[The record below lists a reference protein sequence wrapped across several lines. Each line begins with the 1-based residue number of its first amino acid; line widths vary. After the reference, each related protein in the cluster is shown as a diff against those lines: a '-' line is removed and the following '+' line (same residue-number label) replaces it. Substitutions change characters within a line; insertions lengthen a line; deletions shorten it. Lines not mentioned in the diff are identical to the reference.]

1 MNLKFGIVKE
11 LNQEID
17 RRVVFSPKQIVELQS
32 LYHKA
37 EFRVESAASRIFTD
51 EEYSSKGIQLTN
63 DVADCDVLIGIN
75 PIAPSDL
82 IPGKEYVFV
91 ADLIKIVNPLFTLD
105 ALTGLVGT
113 YNAFR
118 AFGLKFELF
127 KLPAIATFSDQASL
141 ITYLKRPVLP
151 PLKITFIGSE
161 TNLEG
166 AEVIMKALKIK
177 KVSSADFLSK
187 NFAQAV
193 YTFIDTPDIVNL
205 ESFTTVSDICIANS
219 SINGKSVLVSQE
231 LLNTKDGKLRVVAD
245 LNPSST
251 NPIACTL
258 RQSTQDDPFYGYLP
272 NENKEVDLH
281 HPGAIVVVAVPDVT
295 IEYPKETSEF
305 IGNQLIQHLI
315 PRYFNK

>member
-1 MNLKFGIVKE
+1 MSLKFGIVKE
-11 LNQEID
+11 LNQELD
-17 RRVVFSPKQIVELQS
+17 RRVAFSPTQLEELKL
-32 LYHKA
+32 LYPQL
-37 EFRVESAASRIFTD
+37 EFRVESSDNRIFTD
-51 EEYSSKGIQLTN
+51 EEYESKGITVSS
-63 DVADCDVLIGIN
+63 DITDCDVLIGIN
-75 PIAPSDL
+75 PIAPSNL
-82 IPGKEYVFV
+82 ILGKEYLFV
-91 ADLIKIVNPLFTLD
+91 TDLIKKVNPLFTLD

-127 KLPAIATFSDQASL
+127 KLPVIATFSDQATLTS
-141 ITYLKRPVLP
+141 YLKRPVLP

-161 TNLEG
+161 ANLEG

-177 KVSSADFLSK
+177 KVSSDDFLSK

-193 YTFIDTPDIVNL
+193 YTFIYSPEQINL
-205 ESFTTVSDICIANS
+205 ESFTTVSDICIIKS

-245 LNPSST
+245 LNPMST
-251 NPIACTL
+251 NSIACTL
-258 RQSTQDDPFYGYLP
+258 RQSTLQDPFYGYLP

-281 HPGAIVVVAVPDVT
+281 HPGAIVVVAVPDTT

-305 IGNQLIQHLI
+305 IGNQLAQYYI
-315 PRYFNK
+315 PTVFK

>member
-17 RRVVFSPKQIVELQS
+17 RRVAFSPKQIVELQS
-32 LYHKA
+32 LYPKA
-37 EFRVESAASRIFTD
+37 EFRVESSVSRIFTD

-75 PIAPSDL
+75 SIAPSNL

-91 ADLIKIVNPLFTLD
+91 ADLIKKVNPLFTLD

-127 KLPAIATFSDQASL
+127 KLPAIATFLDQSSL

-151 PLKITFIGSE
+151 PLKITFIGTES
-161 TNLEG
+161 NLVG

-177 KVSSADFLSK
+177 KVSTADFLSK
-187 NFAQAV
+187 NFAQVV
-193 YTFIDTPDIVNL
+193 YTFLDIPDVINL
-205 ESFTTVSDICIANS
+205 ETFTKVSDICIANS
-219 SINGKSVLVSQE
+219 SINGKLVIVSQE

-245 LNPSST
+245 LNPTST
-251 NPIACTL
+251 NSIACTL
-258 RQSTQDDPFYGYLP
+258 RQSTPEDPFYGYLP

-281 HPGAIVVVAVPDVT
+281 HPGAIVVVAVPDAT

-305 IGNQLIQHLI
+305 IGNQLSQYYI
-315 PRYFNK
+315 PTVFK

>member
-1 MNLKFGIVKE
+1 MSLKFGIVKE
-11 LNQEID
+11 LNQELD
-17 RRVVFSPKQIVELQS
+17 RRVAFSPTQLEELKL
-32 LYHKA
+32 LYPKL
-37 EFRVESAASRIFTD
+37 EFRVESSDNRIFTD
-51 EEYSSKGIQLTN
+51 EEYESKGITVSS
-63 DVADCDVLIGIN
+63 DITDCDVLIGIN
-75 PIAPSDL
+75 PIAPSNL
-82 IPGKEYVFV
+82 ILGKEYLFV
-91 ADLIKIVNPLFTLD
+91 TDLIKKGNPLFTLD
-105 ALTGLVGT
+105 ALTSLVGT

-127 KLPAIATFSDQASL
+127 KLPVIATFSDQTSL

-161 TNLEG
+161 ANLDG

-177 KVSSADFLSK
+177 KVSSDDFLSK

-193 YTFIDTPDIVNL
+193 YTFIDSPEQINL
-205 ESFTTVSDICIANS
+205 ESFTTVSDICIINS

-245 LNPSST
+245 LNPTST
-251 NPIACTL
+251 NSIACTL
-258 RQSTQDDPFYGYLP
+258 RQSTPEDPFYGYLP

-281 HPGAIVVVAVPDVT
+281 HPGAIVVVAVPDTT

-305 IGNQLIQHLI
+305 FGNQLAQYYI
-315 PRYFNK
+315 PTVFK

>member
-1 MNLKFGIVKE
+1 MSLKFGIVKE
-11 LNQEID
+11 LNQELD
-17 RRVVFSPKQIVELQS
+17 RRVAFSPTQLEELKL
-32 LYHKA
+32 LYPLL
-37 EFRVESAASRIFTD
+37 EFRVESSDNRIFTD
-51 EEYSSKGIQLTN
+51 EEYESKGITVSS
-63 DVADCDVLIGIN
+63 DITDCDVLIGIN
-75 PIAPSDL
+75 PIAPSNL
-82 IPGKEYVFV
+82 ILGKEYLFV
-91 ADLIKIVNPLFTLD
+91 TDLIKKGNPLFTLD
-105 ALTGLVGT
+105 ALTSLVGT

-127 KLPAIATFSDQASL
+127 KLPVIATFSDQTSL

-161 TNLEG
+161 ANLDG

-177 KVSSADFLSK
+177 KVSSDDFLSK

-193 YTFIDTPDIVNL
+193 YTFIDSPEQINL
-205 ESFTTVSDICIANS
+205 ESFTTVSDICIINS

-245 LNPSST
+245 LNPMST
-251 NPIACTL
+251 NSIACTL
-258 RQSTQDDPFYGYLP
+258 RQSTPEDPFYGYLP

-281 HPGAIVVVAVPDVT
+281 HPGAIVVVAVPDTT

-305 IGNQLIQHLI
+305 FGNQLAQYYI
-315 PRYFNK
+315 PTVFK